1 MSHVKRYLI
10 CYDIREPKRLRRLHR
25 ALRDVGEPKQYSVF
39 EADLNESE
47 LATLLETVGALID
60 PEQDCVSLYPL
71 PPACRKIQLG
81 KDLALSGLI
90 LT

>member
-25 ALRDVGEPKQYSVF
+25 TLRDVGDPKQFSVF
-39 EADLNESE
+39 EADLTESE
-47 LATLLETVGALID
+47 LAQLLETIGSLID
-60 PEQDCVSLYPL
+60 TDEDSVSLYPL

-81 KDLALSGLI
+81 RDLALNGLV